1 MTDTLVAIDSV
12 RQRFTV
18 TGVVQG
24 VGFRP
29 FVHRIA
35 TELGLTGFV
44 GNDSGAVFL
53 EVQGPGARIDEF
65 RHRLRAEVPPL
76 AAISAVQVV
85 DVDADT
91 LRDSGFRIVESQ
103 PVAGATTPIPPD
115 IAVCDDCIAELFD
128 PGDRR
133 YRHPF
138 VTCTNCGP
146 RFTIIRALP
155 YDRPATTMSAF
166 AMCERCAAEYHD
178 AADRRFHAQPI
189 ACPDCG
195 PSLWFAAHAER
206 VAGSDAAL
214 GATQQALAAVAVG
227 ALILGK
233 MFGESSAPAS
243 SPAPAPGRVAP
254 PAAPAQPLPT
264 NAPAGSILGGLT
276 DLIGKLSTGGVAPQV
291 NSWVGHGT
299 NEPVQPGQLGSALGQ
314 NVLAELSQRTG
325 MSQQELL
332 SQLST
337 VLPQIIN
344 HMTPNGRMPTLADLE
359 R

>member
-1 MTDTLVAIDSV
+1 MTDTLVHIDSV
-12 RQRFTV
+12 RRRFTV

-35 TELGLTGFV
+35 TELGLAGFV

-53 EVQGPGARIDEF
+53 EVQGPGALIDEF
-65 RHRLRAEVPPL
+65 RRRLRADSPPL
-76 AAISAVQVV
+76 AAISAVHVV
-85 DVDADT
+85 DVDADR
-91 LRDSGFRIVESQ
+91 LCGSGFRIGKSQ

-128 PGDRR
+128 PSDRR

-178 AADRRFHAQPI
+178 PADRRFHAQPI

-195 PSLWFAAHAER
+195 PSLRFWTPAGQ
-206 VAGSDAAL
+206 VTGSDAAL
-214 GATQQALAAVAVG
+214 AATQRALAAGEVVAVKGIGGYHLACAAGDDSAVDALRARKARG
-227 ALILGK
+227 A
-233 MFGESSAPAS
+233 
-243 SPAPAPGRVAP
+243 
-254 PAAPAQPLPT
+254 
-264 NAPAGSILGGLT
+264 
-276 DLIGKLSTGGVAPQV
+276 
-291 NSWVGHGT
+291 
-299 NEPVQPGQLGSALGQ
+299 
-314 NVLAELSQRTG
+314 
-325 MSQQELL
+325 
-332 SQLST
+332 
-337 VLPQIIN
+337 
-344 HMTPNGRMPTLADLE
+344 
-359 R
+359 